1 MRYGIVVPQHEVS
14 PQEAIAAALLAEESG
29 LDSVW
34 LIDHLQ
40 GHLRGRPAAT
50 RPVLECWTLLSA
62 IAASTSRVTVGTLVT
77 RAGLRPPL
85 VTAHMARTVADI
97 SSGRLIVGVG
107 IGDPSNREEQLAY
120 GLGYPPRHRRIA
132 VAEETIE
139 AVKRVAGVPVLVG
152 GASDAALALAKQAG
166 GLNVWV
172 GWERSLDARRRFAA
186 SAPGLPASWAGS
198 WPGERMSELQAAG
211 FDEIIISTGGGNYRD
226 RIASLASSST
236 PFRH

>member
-14 PQEAIAAALLAEESG
+14 VQEAIAAARLAEESG

-62 IAASTSRVTVGTLVT
+62 IAASTSMVNVGTLVT
-77 RAGLRPPL
+77 RAGLRAPL

-97 SSGRLIVGVG
+97 SSGRLIVGIG
-107 IGDPSNREEQLAY
+107 IGDPSNREEQIAY
-120 GLGYPPRHRRIA
+120 GVGYPPRSHRVGLAR
-132 VAEETIE
+132 ETIE
-139 AVKRVAGVPVLVG
+139 AVKQVAEIPVFVG
-152 GASDAALALAKQAG
+152 GASDVALALAKEAG

-172 GWERSLDARRRFAA
+172 GWERALDARRRFAEI
-186 SAPGLPASWAGS
+186 APDLPVSWAGS
-198 WPGERMSELQAAG
+198 WPGDRMGELQAAG
-211 FDEIIISTGGGNYRD
+211 FDEIIISTGGGNYRE
-226 RIASLASSST
+226 RIATLAPLAS
-236 PFRH
+236 